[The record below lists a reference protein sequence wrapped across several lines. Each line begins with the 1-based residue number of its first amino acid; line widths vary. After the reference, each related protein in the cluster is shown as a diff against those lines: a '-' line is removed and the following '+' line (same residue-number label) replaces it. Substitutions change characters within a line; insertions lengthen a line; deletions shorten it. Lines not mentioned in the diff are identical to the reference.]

1 MLSNSVNSLGL
12 LQPAAESSS
21 LSQLCCDGVGI
32 EIRVRDGGGG
42 RRFGVCR
49 HHMVEVLEHGFDL
62 KRCLGVRIL
71 EAKQTNSDDS
81 AVGIETNIL
90 AKESEGLET
99 GICRDAV
106 GADVEGENEGRAVA
120 DKGKLESAEGCVGV
134 VVSGAALAL
143 VRATLSGIGDELW
156 DTELAHE
163 LDKRFAGNGS
173 SRCE

>member
-1 MLSNSVNSLGL
+1 
-12 LQPAAESSS
+12 
-21 LSQLCCDGVGI
+21 
-32 EIRVRDGGGG
+32 
-42 RRFGVCR
+42 
-49 HHMVEVLEHGFDL
+49 MVEVLEHGFDL

-71 EAKQTNSDDS
+71 EAKQINSDDS

-90 AKESEGLET
+90 AKESEGLDT

-106 GADVEGENEGRAVA
+106 DADVEGENEGRAVA

-134 VVSGAALAL
+134 VVSGAAAL